1 MKSKFSTVYS
11 LLSTFKRKLRLHTWI
26 GIGIISILLPIAI
39 FRFIYSVVAAPP
51 VANTRWTFDEA
62 QGATAQDY
70 STNDNDGTITGATW
84 VEKDRCLD
92 GNCLS
97 YDGADDRVARS
108 AGDDADMDFAGADS
122 FTISLWYRHS
132 PESAGTDV
140 IAVKLNSADN
150 DGGYI
155 IQEESDGDITCAIE
169 YDDAN
174 FDIDDTIS
182 STAATYDDNK
192 WHHVACVKSG
202 TASLTL
208 YIDSNQVAQDAS
220 LDAAST
226 LENDETFYLGAD
238 NAGTTNEFT
247 GFIDEFRMYRSALT
261 AAEIIVDF
269 NFGAAAR
276 FADQPSDFLT
286 EGLVGYWKMEEAG
299 DATRVDSSGNA
310 STLTESAADTVAQ
323 VGGKFGNAGDFELG
337 DTEYLS
343 VADNTALS
351 VTGSLTLAAWIR
363 PETVSAGSYNIIA
376 KWDGANES
384 YRLFQ

>member
-1 MKSKFSTVYS
+1 MKFFRSIRIIRSIRNLAKHI
-11 LLSTFKRKLRLHTWI
+11 RLRTWI
-26 GIGIISILLPIAI
+26 GLGIITILLPIAI

-51 VANTRWTFDEA
+51 IANTRWTFDEA

-70 STNDNDGTITGATW
+70 STNDNDGTISGASW

-97 YDGADDRVARS
+97 FDGADDRVSRA
-108 AGDDADMDFAGADS
+108 DDADMDFAAADS

-140 IAVKLNSADN
+140 IAVKLEAVGT

-155 IQEESDGDITCAIE
+155 IQEELDGDITCAIE
-169 YDDAN
+169 DDDADTTI
-174 FDIDDTIS
+174 DITIS

-192 WHHVACVKSG
+192 WHHIACVKNG
-202 TASLTL
+202 TTSLTL
-208 YIDSNQVAQDAS
+208 YIDGAQIVQDTGLGS
-220 LDAAST
+220 VTT

-238 NAGTTNEFT
+238 NGGTTNEFT
-247 GFIDEFRMYRSALT
+247 GFIDEFRMYRQALT

-269 NFGAAAR
+269 NFGAAAH
-276 FADQPSDFLT
+276 FKDQPSDFLT

-299 DATRVDSSGNA
+299 DATRADSSGNA

-323 VGGKFGNAGDFELG
+323 VGG
-337 DTEYLS
+337 
-343 VADNTALS
+343 
-351 VTGSLTLAAWIR
+351 
-363 PETVSAGSYNIIA
+363 
-376 KWDGANES
+376 
-384 YRLFQ
+384 